1 MPKNIR
7 SKLAIK
13 RKIKMLTK
21 EIKVIREKTKR
32 YAHRGEYQAWACHR
46 ITILQGQIEG
56 LQWTIGECVESL
68 VS

>member
-1 MPKNIR
+1 MTKNIK
-7 SKLAIK
+7 SKLAIE
-13 RKIKMLTK
+13 RKIKMLIK
-21 EIKVIREKTKR
+21 EIKIIREKRKR

-46 ITILQGQIEG
+46 ITILQGQVEG

>member
-21 EIKVIREKTKR
+21 EIKTIREKRKR
-32 YAHRGEYQAWACHR
+32 YAHRGEYEAWACHR
-46 ITILQGQIEG
+46 ITILEGQVEG
-56 LQWTIGECVESL
+56 LQWAVGESAE
-68 VS
+68 